1 MSSAHTCF
9 QCGKEG
15 DKRCSG
21 CKQATYCST
30 KCQRKHWKEGKH
42 KHQCGAHFQLLQS
55 SVSRA
60 TVYGTSQSAFQ
71 LRLTADRGRD
81 ITAAV
86 PLPAGTVIAC
96 PLMYECVIENIIEQA
111 DVFARLLRHWTQYEE
126 LLRAVCNGIPF
137 TLNSNITRNVQ
148 KACVKQGAT
157 PADLRLV
164 EPVLTTLM
172 NMSYSIRCPIG
183 NLSSVQHALM
193 FVNHSNTPNV
203 VLKYVGGEFGFM
215 LLVARDIPVGTS
227 VRSCYYTSSLDAH
240 EMMTLMHPSIPLS
253 EAEQRMLVPNRCETM
268 IWNVLSSPEAPAS
281 AAHAYL
287 WSRINRPEEQTVDL
301 PTSVSWEE
309 LMLLIHAL
317 VQLIGSQHG
326 LDVFVLFAE
335 PDHFLLFR
343 TLLRQ
348 HGAPRIQQVL
358 VDLLMHAKSLL
369 DPHVIVP
376 HIVSTA
382 RQTHASITCVDAFWE
397 TLGMTD
403 VLLSYKDLARRLK
416 EQGHDAV
423 HVEAV
428 YDADAL
434 ERESYYS

>member
-1 MSSAHTCF
+1 MSFAHKCF
-9 QCGKEG
+9 QCGKDG
-15 DKRCSG
+15 NKRCSG
-21 CKQATYCST
+21 CKQAVYCS
-30 KCQRKHWKEGKH
+30 KDCQHQHWRKQH
-42 KHQCGAHFQLLQS
+42 KKQCGRHFKLLQL

-60 TVYGTSQSAFQ
+60 TVYGTSQSAFH
-71 LRLTADRGRD
+71 LRLTADHGRD

-86 PLPAGTVIAC
+86 PLPAGTIIAC
-96 PLMYECVIENIIEQA
+96 PLMYECVMEKIIEQA
-111 DVFARLLRHWTQYEE
+111 NVFTNLLQHWTQYEE

-137 TLNSNITRNVQ
+137 TLYSSITRSVQ

-157 PADLRLV
+157 PANLRLV
-164 EPVLTTLM
+164 EPVLTTLV
-172 NMSYSIRCPIG
+172 NMSYSIKCPRG

-193 FVNHSNTPNV
+193 FVNHSNSPNV
-203 VLKYVGGEFGFM
+203 VLKYVGGELGFM
-215 LLVARDIPVGTS
+215 LLVVKDIPVGTS

-240 EMMTLMHPSIPLS
+240 EMMTRMHPSIPLS
-253 EAEQRMLVPNRCETM
+253 EAEQRLLVPIRCETM
-268 IWNVLSSPEAPAS
+268 IWDVLSSSEQPAS
-281 AAHAYL
+281 AAYAYL
-287 WSRINRPEEQTVDL
+287 WARINCPEEQTVDL
-301 PTSVSWEE
+301 PSNVNWEE
-309 LMLLIHAL
+309 IMLLIHAL

-326 LDVFVLFAE
+326 LDVYVLFAK

-348 HGAPRIQQVL
+348 HGTSRVQQVL
-358 VDLLMHAKSLL
+358 VDLFMHTKTLL
-369 DPHVIVP
+369 DPHVIIP

-416 EQGHDAV
+416 EQGHDAI

-434 ERESYYS
+434 EREYYCS